1 MGWGTVLML
10 ERRCLVWAAPPREK
24 SHSRGWGKAGA
35 PLGHT
40 EPKHR
45 HSALQV
51 NYTQCAANFN
61 PAQSGRLVFSQHKV
75 GCRGLQRTT
84 ETGEW
89 EIVFIRSKQGKQ
101 ENKTQVPGEWGC
113 LKQATFILTPF
124 CYINIRVYLG
134 FSLLLT
140 QRARHSTSVVALG
153 DKLPAKTHSA
163 TRWRARSNDD
173 FPPAR
178 CRQAQ
183 LSPGVLTHA
192 IPAGQL
198 PVLGCPTA
206 LMTRFIFQMA
216 LQLISY
222 LQVTTLFTV
231 LYHRENYIHWSIFI
245 MHKIGQYI
253 NMHTDTCVGTCI
265 SKQIFP

>member
-1 MGWGTVLML
+1 MDWRTDVGEML
-10 ERRCLVWAAPPREK
+10 ELLHWGRNPTAEGGEK
-24 SHSRGWGKAGA
+24 LEHPLATLNLTTDIQPCKWITHSVQ
-35 PLGHT
+35 LI
-40 EPKHR
+40 
-45 HSALQV
+45 LI
-51 NYTQCAANFN
+51 
-61 PAQSGRLVFSQHKV
+61 LHKV
-75 GCRGLQRTT
+75 GDWSFHSTKWEAAWMRLQQTM

-89 EIVFIRSKQGKQ
+89 EIVFIRREQGKQ
-101 ENKTQVPGEWGC
+101 ENKIQVPGEWGC
-113 LKQATFILTPF
+113 LEQATFILTPF

-140 QRARHSTSVVALG
+140 RRDRHSTSVVALG

-178 CRQAQ
+178 CQTGPA
-183 LSPGVLTHA
+183 LPWCSYHA
-192 IPAGQL
+192 MSAGQL

-206 LMTRFIFQMA
+206 LMTRFIFQMD

-253 NMHTDTCVGTCI
+253 NIHTDTWVGTCI
-265 SKQIFP
+265 SKQIFS